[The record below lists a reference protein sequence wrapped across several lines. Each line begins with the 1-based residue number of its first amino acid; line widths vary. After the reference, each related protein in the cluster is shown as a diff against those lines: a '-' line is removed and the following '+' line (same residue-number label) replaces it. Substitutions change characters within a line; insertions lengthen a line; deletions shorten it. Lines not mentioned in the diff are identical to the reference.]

1 MILKVIREEENEKT
15 KEKQIKT
22 EYYSGKRIT
31 TEQKNETTEV
41 ENLDITATVDNE
53 DIMLFTYSALDFADN
68 LVKSSVL
75 NAYIMNEDGK
85 TIERII

>member
-22 EYYSGKRIT
+22 EYYSGKRIV
-31 TEQKNETTEV
+31 TEQKSETTEAV
-41 ENLDITATVDNE
+41 DITATVDNE
-53 DIMLFTYSALDFADN
+53 DIMLFAYSAIDFADN